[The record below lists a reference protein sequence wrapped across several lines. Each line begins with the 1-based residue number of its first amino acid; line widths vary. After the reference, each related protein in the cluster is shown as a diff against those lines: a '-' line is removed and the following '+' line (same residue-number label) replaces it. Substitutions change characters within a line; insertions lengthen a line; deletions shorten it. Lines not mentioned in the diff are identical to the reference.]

1 MFHPVGGEKA
11 PVEQEIDG
19 EKVLTFGPNTITY
32 AVPSKSK
39 IADKI
44 RRAKIGIVFH
54 TTYDGADMQS
64 MSASYGFNA
73 GSLNQVKDVWAD
85 DATYKDV
92 TGIGSFTPEELKKV
106 QTKMNQLDATMAKI
120 KPAKFNVV
128 LDNKEFKGR
137 IKPFINQ
144 LIRQDV
150 QPGSVNVQ
158 QFLKDFY
165 DFYAEKIHAE
175 IEKKQMDP
183 ESRAYKTRMLKLRQ
197 QEEFLEDNM
206 NSLAGVLAVFK
217 RIAEAKM
224 LLVSKMSRI
233 EGFGTFVKDGDGYKV
248 VEPEGFVAIGH
259 SGGAVKL
266 VDRLE
271 FSKNNF
277 AAGAKWKDA
286 K

>member
-1 MFHPVGGEKA
+1 MLLWPRLN
-11 PVEQEIDG
+11 
-19 EKVLTFGPNTITY
+19 LT
-32 AVPSKSK
+32 
-39 IADKI
+39 
-44 RRAKIGIVFH
+44 
-54 TTYDGADMQS
+54 
-64 MSASYGFNA
+64 
-73 GSLNQVKDVWAD
+73 
-85 DATYKDV
+85 
-92 TGIGSFTPEELKKV
+92 
-106 QTKMNQLDATMAKI
+106 
-120 KPAKFNVV
+120 KFNVV